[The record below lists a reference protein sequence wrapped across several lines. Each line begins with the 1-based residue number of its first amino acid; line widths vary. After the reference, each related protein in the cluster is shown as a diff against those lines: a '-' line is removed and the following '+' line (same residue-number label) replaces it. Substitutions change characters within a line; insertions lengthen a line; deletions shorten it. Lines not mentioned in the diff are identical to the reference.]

1 MSYSPLL
8 AQLHQDLP
16 ALQLPLID
24 YSAIMPELILIGL
37 ALVLMTGA
45 ALTRRR
51 LPRGT
56 YAVFTVA
63 ASGASMGYAYL
74 LWNHVARGGYTAIAG
89 SVAVDGFSVFFM

>member
-16 ALQLPLID
+16 ALQLPRID
-24 YSAIMPELILIGL
+24 YSAIMPELLLIGL
-37 ALVLMTGA
+37 ALVLMTAA

-63 ASGASMGYAYL
+63 AADQSRAEPSSTSAE
-74 LWNHVARGGYTAIAG
+74 A
-89 SVAVDGFSVFFM
+89 

>member
-1 MSYSPLL
+1 MGSPFL

-16 ALQLPLID
+16 ALQLPRID

-56 YAVFTVA
+56 YAIFTVA
-63 ASGASMGYAYL
+63 ASGASMAYAYL
-74 LWNHVARGGYTAIAG
+74 LWNHALVFALAIG
-89 SVAVDGFSVFFM
+89 LLTLEWVLRKSRHLL